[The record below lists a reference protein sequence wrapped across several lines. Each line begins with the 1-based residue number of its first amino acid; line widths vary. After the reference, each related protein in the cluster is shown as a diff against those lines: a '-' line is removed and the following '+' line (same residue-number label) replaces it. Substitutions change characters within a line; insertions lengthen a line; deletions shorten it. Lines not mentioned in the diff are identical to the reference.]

1 MVERGAGSHD
11 YPEEHL
17 MNVITGLKARF
28 HRRPR
33 RNRTWLLVALPAGI
47 LTSALLCSS
56 SVLADRPPVDYDAS
70 FSKSFPPS
78 AGAATGS
85 AGGAHAIKDWPLY
98 AALATGDVVAYAARL
113 DPAVASEME
122 QSKGRL
128 YQTQQLENRLKA
140 DRRLITAFEGQRQRL
155 KSMVV
160 TTQASGVATDSC
172 AHQLVYVSNEFRLVL
187 GKSSEAGDPLSHAT
201 IAPSCP
207 QRLEPGFQI
216 TGGRSSRFTC
226 WATDYA
232 TLCGWRLPD
241 MPVAL
246 KATIETTYPNQVTLQ
261 WRWRGLGAVVRT
273 RYIDGSGNRVA
284 ANARASVTPPV
295 DLGLDFVGENGQVLW
310 SAPAAL
316 SSAVPVRDR
325 RLSRD

>member
-1 MVERGAGSHD
+1 
-11 YPEEHL
+11 L
-17 MNVITGLKARF
+17 
-28 HRRPR
+28 
-33 RNRTWLLVALPAGI
+33 ALSAGI
-47 LTSALLCSS
+47 LAPALLCSS
-56 SVLADRPPVDYDAS
+56 SALADRPLVDYDAS
-70 FSKSFPPS
+70 FSRSFPS
-78 AGAATGS
+78 SGGS
-85 AGGAHAIKDWPLY
+85 SLGSVGSEHPIKDWPLY

-113 DPAVASEME
+113 DPAIAAEME

-128 YQTQQLENRLKA
+128 YQTQQLENRIKA
-140 DRRLITAFEGQRQRL
+140 DRRLATAFEGQRQRL
-155 KSMVV
+155 KAMVV
-160 TTQASGVATDSC
+160 TTEASGDGTQTC

-226 WATDYA
+226 WATDYS
-232 TLCGWRLPD
+232 TLCGWRLTD

-246 KATIETTYPNQVTLQ
+246 KATIETTYPGQVTLR

-273 RYIDGSGNRVA
+273 RYVDGSGNRVA
-284 ANARASVTPPV
+284 MSARASVTPPV

-316 SSAVPVRDR
+316 PRAASLRDQR
-325 RLSRD
+325 PRD

>member
-1 MVERGAGSHD
+1 MIAIIRPQPRCDSRPHG
-11 YPEEHL
+11 
-17 MNVITGLKARF
+17 I
-28 HRRPR
+28 RPR
-33 RNRTWLLVALPAGI
+33 VLASSALTLA
-47 LTSALLCSS
+47 SALLCSS
-56 SVLADRPPVDYDAS
+56 SVLADRPLVDYDAS
-70 FSKSFPPS
+70 FSRSFPSSGGTP
-78 AGAATGS
+78 AGSVGIE
-85 AGGAHAIKDWPLY
+85 HPIKDWPLY

-113 DPAVASEME
+113 DPAVAAEME

-128 YQTQQLENRLKA
+128 YQTQQLEDRIKA
-140 DRRLITAFEGQRQRL
+140 DRRLATAFQGQRQRL

-160 TTQASGVATDSC
+160 TTEASGIDTHAC

-207 QRLEPGFQI
+207 QRLEPGFQL

-226 WATDYA
+226 WATDDS
-232 TLCGWRLPD
+232 TVCGWRLPD

-246 KATIETTYPNQVTLQ
+246 KATIETTYPTRVTLR

-273 RYIDGSGNRVA
+273 RYIDGSGNRVG
-284 ANARASVTPPV
+284 ANAGTGVTPPV

-310 SAPAAL
+310 SAPASLTRA
-316 SSAVPVRDR
+316 APTRDR
-325 RLSRD
+325 TPRDRAPATQGADVNPRAK